1 MQEFRSGECARGV
14 EGVEGLAAWV
24 FEPENSKIADEN
36 AMIKL
41 SGPSRPTRAQGQGR
55 GLAGQYLIDA
65 LRGSIEAGSLR
76 PAQAPS
82 RHRRAAIGGPGAARR
97 CAWHI
102 PKHSAPRK
110 IHAAPPP

>member
-1 MQEFRSGECARGV
+1 MQEFRSGECARGA
-14 EGVEGLAAWV
+14 EGLAAWV

-65 LRGSIEAGSLR
+65 LRGSIEAGSGG
-76 PAQAPS
+76 
-82 RHRRAAIGGPGAARR
+82 HRRAAIGGPGAARR
-97 CAWHI
+97 CAWDI
-102 PKHSAPRK
+102 PKHSRLT

>member
-1 MQEFRSGECARGV
+1 MQEFRSGECARGA
-14 EGVEGLAAWV
+14 EGLAAWV

-65 LRGSIEAGSLR
+65 LRGSIEAGSGG
-76 PAQAPS
+76 
-82 RHRRAAIGGPGAARR
+82 HRRAAIGGPGAARR
-97 CAWHI
+97 CAWDI
-102 PKHSAPRK
+102 PKHSAPQLLPHRRSSSELLT
-110 IHAAPPP
+110 